1 MQIEEI
7 REYKKGRHKVLLDDG
22 TVWILYT
29 GEIRDCKLKAGMEI
43 SEDVYHNI
51 EIDIL
56 QKRAVKRAMH
66 LLEKMDMTEKKLR
79 DKLLQGEYPESA
91 MNEAISY
98 VKKFHY
104 LDDSRY
110 AANYVQSYQNVRS
123 QKRIRMDLIAKG
135 VAKETIEQAFAHV
148 YEADEREM
156 IGKLL
161 KKKGYH
167 SDTADIAER
176 RKIYAF
182 LVRRGFRSED
192 VLQAMK
198 CSDYLT

>member
-7 REYKKGRHKVLLDDG
+7 REYKKGRRKVLLDDG

-29 GEIRDCKLKAGMEI
+29 GEIRDCKLKAGMDI
-43 SEDVYHNI
+43 SEDVYNNI
-51 EIDIL
+51 EFDIL

-91 MNEAISY
+91 INEAISY

-123 QKRIRMDLIAKG
+123 QKRIRMDLISKG
-135 VAKETIEQAFAHV
+135 VAKETIEQSLAHM

-156 IGKLL
+156 ISKLL

-167 SDTADIAER
+167 LDTADTAEK

-192 VLQAMK
+192 VLHAMK